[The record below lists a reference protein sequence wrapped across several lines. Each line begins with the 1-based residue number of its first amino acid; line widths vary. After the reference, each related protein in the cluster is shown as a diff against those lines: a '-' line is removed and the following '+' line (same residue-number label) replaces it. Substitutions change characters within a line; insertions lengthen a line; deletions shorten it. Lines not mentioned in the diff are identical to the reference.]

1 MLVFGSMNIDHV
13 YRMPHLVRAG
23 ETLSSGAYQR
33 NPGGK
38 GLNQAIA
45 LARAGM
51 AVRFAGAIGQDGLFL
66 RDYLASFGVDTSLV
80 RVVEEPTGHA
90 IIQLDENGQNAIVLY
105 GGANQRITRDSIR
118 DTLAGFGAGD
128 CVLMQNE
135 ISLPDEL
142 VRQAKGRGMR
152 VILNPSPMSDALP
165 PLMPQVDWLIL
176 NEVEGEDLTGC
187 REPDAMLDALLARC
201 PDCRVVLTLGAQ
213 GAVYADRFRRR
224 CQPAF
229 PVQAVDTTAAGDTF
243 TGYFF
248 QGVLSG
254 KAVEEALRV
263 AARASAI
270 AVTRPGA
277 GGSIPAMAEVEA
289 LLSTGLPDTAG
300 PCPASWPE

>member
-1 MLVFGSMNIDHV
+1 MKMLVFGSMNIDHV

-23 ETLSSGAYQR
+23 ETLASSVYQR

-51 AVRFAGAIGQDGLFL
+51 DVRFAGAIGGDGLFL

-80 RVVEEPTGHA
+80 RVLEEPTGHA

-105 GGANQRITRDSIR
+105 GGANQQMTEDSIR
-118 DTLAGFGAGD
+118 ATLADFGAGD
-128 CVLMQNE
+128 CILLQNE
-135 ISLPDEL
+135 INLLEEII
-142 VRQAKGRGMR
+142 RQARAKGMQ
-152 VILNPSPMSDALP
+152 VILNPSPMSGALP
-165 PLMPQVDWLIL
+165 PLLPLVDWLIL
-176 NEVEGEDLTGC
+176 NEVEGEDVTGC
-187 REPDAMLDALLARC
+187 REPDAMLDALLNRC
-201 PDCRVVLTLGAQ
+201 PDCRVVLTLGVQ
-213 GAVYADRFRRR
+213 GAMYAERTRR
-224 CQPAF
+224 CFQPAF

-248 QGVLSG
+248 QGVLG
-254 KAVEEALRV
+254 GGTVEEALRA

-277 GGSIPAMAEVEA
+277 GGSIPAMAEVAA
-289 LLSTGLPDTAG
+289 LL
-300 PCPASWPE
+300 

>member
-1 MLVFGSMNIDHV
+1 MKTLVFGSMNIDHV

-23 ETLSSGAYQR
+23 ETLASDAYQR

-45 LARAGM
+45 LARAGTQ
-51 AVRFAGAIGQDGLFL
+51 VRFAGAIGRDGLFL
-66 RDYLASFGVDTSLV
+66 REYLDTFGVDTSLV

-105 GGANQRITRDSIR
+105 GGANQRLTEGYIR
-118 DTLAGFGAGD
+118 EALAGFGEGD
-128 CVLMQNE
+128 WLLVQNE
-135 ISLPDEL
+135 VSLLEEL

-165 PLMPQVDWLIL
+165 PLLPLTDWLIL
-176 NEVEGEDLTGC
+176 NEVEGEALTGQ
-187 REPDAMLDALLARC
+187 REPDAMLDALLERC
-201 PDCRVVLTLGAQ
+201 PDCRVVLTLGEQ
-213 GAVYADRFRRR
+213 GAMYADRGRRHVQR
-224 CQPAF
+224 AF

-248 QGVLSG
+248 HGVLG
-254 KAVEEALRV
+254 GDAVEDALRR
-263 AARASAI
+263 AAGASAI

-289 LLSTGLPDTAG
+289 LLSTGRQQV
-300 PCPASWPE
+300 C

>member
-1 MLVFGSMNIDHV
+1 MKMLVFGSMNIDHV

-23 ETLSSGAYQR
+23 ETLASGAYQR

-51 AVRFAGAIGQDGLFL
+51 DVHFAGAIGRDGLFL

-80 RVVEEPTGHA
+80 RVLEEPTGHA
-90 IIQLDENGQNAIVLY
+90 IIQLDEAGQNAIVLY
-105 GGANQRITRDSIR
+105 GGANQQMTVESIR

-128 CVLMQNE
+128 CILLQNE
-135 ISLPDEL
+135 INLLEEII
-142 VRQAKGRGMR
+142 RQAKAKGMQ

-165 PLMPQVDWLIL
+165 PLLPLVDWLIL
-176 NEVEGEDLTGC
+176 NEVEGEDVTDC
-187 REPDAMLDALLARC
+187 REPDAMLDALLNRC

-213 GAVYADRFRRR
+213 GSMYADKTRR
-224 CQPAF
+224 CFQPAF

-248 QGVLSG
+248 QGVLG
-254 KAVEEALRV
+254 GGTVEEALRA

-277 GGSIPAMAEVEA
+277 GGSIPAMAEVAA
-289 LLSTGLPDTAG
+289 LL
-300 PCPASWPE
+300 

>member
-1 MLVFGSMNIDHV
+1 MKMLVFGSMNIDHV

-23 ETLSSGAYQR
+23 ETLSSSVYQR

-51 AVRFAGAIGQDGLFL
+51 DVHFAGAIGRDGLFL

-80 RVVEEPTGHA
+80 RVLEEPTGHA
-90 IIQLDENGQNAIVLY
+90 IIQLDEAGQNAIVLY
-105 GGANQRITRDSIR
+105 GGANQQMTEESIR

-128 CVLMQNE
+128 CILLQNE
-135 ISLPDEL
+135 INLLEEII
-142 VRQAKGRGMR
+142 RQAKAKGMQ

-165 PLMPQVDWLIL
+165 PLLPLVDWLIL
-176 NEVEGEDLTGC
+176 NEVEGEDVTDC
-187 REPDAMLDALLARC
+187 REPDAMLDALLNRC
-201 PDCRVVLTLGAQ
+201 PDCRVVLTLGVQ
-213 GAVYADRFRRR
+213 GAMYADRTRR
-224 CQPAF
+224 CFQPAF

-248 QGVLSG
+248 QGVLG
-254 KAVEEALRV
+254 GGTVEEALRA

-277 GGSIPAMAEVEA
+277 GGSIPAMAEVAA
-289 LLSTGLPDTAG
+289 LL
-300 PCPASWPE
+300 

>member
-13 YRMPHLVRAG
+13 YRMPHLVRTG
-23 ETLSSGAYQR
+23 ETLASSVYQR

-51 AVRFAGAIGQDGLFL
+51 NVGFAGAIGQDGLFL

-80 RVVEEPTGHA
+80 RVLEEPTGHA

-105 GGANQRITRDSIR
+105 GGANQQMTVESIR

-128 CVLMQNE
+128 CILLQNE
-135 ISLPDEL
+135 INLLEEII
-142 VRQAKGRGMR
+142 RQAKAKGMQ

-165 PLMPQVDWLIL
+165 PLLPLVDWLIL
-176 NEVEGEDLTGC
+176 NEVEGEDVTGC
-187 REPDAMLDALLARC
+187 REPDAMLDALLNRC
-201 PDCRVVLTLGAQ
+201 PDCRVVLTLGAH
-213 GAVYADRFRRR
+213 GSMYADRTRR
-224 CQPAF
+224 CFQPAF

-248 QGVLSG
+248 QGVLG
-254 KAVEEALRV
+254 GGTVEEALRA

-277 GGSIPAMAEVEA
+277 GGSIPAMAEVAA
-289 LLSTGLPDTAG
+289 LL
-300 PCPASWPE
+300 

>member
-1 MLVFGSMNIDHV
+1 MKMLVFGSMNIDHV

-23 ETLSSGAYQR
+23 ETLASSVYQR

-51 AVRFAGAIGQDGLFL
+51 DVHFAGAIGRDGLFL

-80 RVVEEPTGHA
+80 RVLEEPTGHA
-90 IIQLDENGQNAIVLY
+90 IIQLDEARQNAIVLY
-105 GGANQRITRDSIR
+105 GGANQQMTEESIR

-128 CVLMQNE
+128 CILLQNE
-135 ISLPDEL
+135 INLLEEII
-142 VRQAKGRGMR
+142 RQAKAKGMQ
-152 VILNPSPMSDALP
+152 VILNPSPMSDTLP
-165 PLMPQVDWLIL
+165 PLLPLVDWLIL
-176 NEVEGEDLTGC
+176 NEVEGEDVTDC
-187 REPDAMLDALLARC
+187 REPDAMLDALLNRC
-201 PDCRVVLTLGAQ
+201 PDCRVVLTLGVQ
-213 GAVYADRFRRR
+213 GAMYADRTRR
-224 CQPAF
+224 CFQPAF

-248 QGVLSG
+248 QGVLG
-254 KAVEEALRV
+254 GGTVEEALRA

-277 GGSIPAMAEVEA
+277 GGSIPAMAEVAA
-289 LLSTGLPDTAG
+289 LL
-300 PCPASWPE
+300 